1 MARGLGLA
9 VALIIASPAVHAAP
23 AKRKK
28 PKHGAAAPAS
38 APAASDD
45 NKDKAEPAPATPPE
59 EPPAAP
65 ADTAPKASDEPP
77 PKPEPSAVPE
87 AKVSLDA
94 AVVPPSSA
102 HEEGAND
109 NELEALGRR
118 EAARVAAGRTL
129 VAVWISADV
138 GRRSFKYSDPVGD
151 QYAPY
156 RLQLAPVASA
166 GLEAYPFASTN
177 VPGLRDLGFRGRFSK
192 VFAVDSKTPDGVT
205 IDTSWTRF
213 GGEVRE
219 RLLFPSAH
227 PFELGISI
235 GADAS
240 YFNLSTKTPVPAL
253 LPAART
259 ISVRFG
265 LDGRLQIVPRF
276 GVLLGVAYLAPT
288 SRGEIYD
295 RFRSPHLHGLD
306 GDLAF
311 ALGIVPGIEARL
323 SGRYTRYFAS
333 FKPVPG
339 DAFVAGGAL
348 DEQFQFGLGVRYA
361 H

>member
-1 MARGLGLA
+1 M
-9 VALIIASPAVHAAP
+9 
-23 AKRKK
+23 
-28 PKHGAAAPAS
+28 
-38 APAASDD
+38 
-45 NKDKAEPAPATPPE
+45 
-59 EPPAAP
+59 
-65 ADTAPKASDEPP
+65 
-77 PKPEPSAVPE
+77 
-87 AKVSLDA
+87 
-94 AVVPPSSA
+94 
-102 HEEGAND
+102 
-109 NELEALGRR
+109 
-118 EAARVAAGRTL
+118 
-129 VAVWISADV
+129 
-138 GRRSFKYSDPVGD
+138 
-151 QYAPY
+151 
-156 RLQLAPVASA
+156 
-166 GLEAYPFASTN
+166 
-177 VPGLRDLGFRGRFSK
+177 
-192 VFAVDSKTPDGVT
+192 
-205 IDTSWTRF
+205 
-213 GGEVRE
+213 RE

-227 PFELGISI
+227 PFELGISV
-235 GADAS
+235 GLDAS

-265 LDGRLQIVPRF
+265 VDGRLQIVPRF
-276 GVLLGVAYLAPT
+276 GVLLGAAYLAPT

-311 ALGIVPGIEARL
+311 ALGIVPGLEARL